1 METPLSFAA
10 RITASFALGCLKPK
24 SRVLD
29 VGCGDGTIAAAMMKG
44 GLLVTAIDPNQS
56 AIEKTTALGVT
67 CFNSE
72 LEKFEHEEFDALL
85 CSCSLHHMQPLDK
98 AMAAAHRLLKP
109 NGLLLVEDF
118 GYERVDQKTAIWL
131 FNLAQLIAAE
141 DKPPKSKK
149 DEEPKLNSD
158 GQQGKH
164 HHQGKR
170 RHSWLTAER
179 HESNTL
185 GPGHEQ
191 SEAIAIW
198 RHHHEKEHHVSSFER
213 VKNALLDKFDII
225 EERSVPYLF
234 RYLCDLLPITKSGA
248 DRASLIYNWEKELAQ
263 VGGIEMCGA
272 RIIAIK
278 S

>member
-29 VGCGDGTIAAAMMKG
+29 VGCGGGAIAAAMMKG
-44 GLLVTAIDPNQS
+44 GLLVTAIDPNQT
-56 AIEKTTALGVT
+56 AVEKTTGLGVT

-85 CSCSLHHMQPLDK
+85 CSRSLHHMQPLDK
-98 AMAAAHRLLKP
+98 AIAGAHRLLKP

-141 DKPPKSKK
+141 QRTDKTIKEVK
-149 DEEPKLNSD
+149 E
-158 GQQGKH
+158 GKH
-164 HHQGKR
+164 G
-170 RHSWLTAER
+170 HSWLTGER

-191 SEAIAIW
+191 SEAITIW
-198 RHHHEKEHHVSSFER
+198 RHHHEVDHHVSSFER

-234 RYLCDLLPITKSGA
+234 HYLCDLLPATKSGA
-248 DRASLIYNWEKELAQ
+248 FRASLIYNWERELAQ

>member
-29 VGCGDGTIAAAMMKG
+29 VGCGGGAIAAAMTKG
-44 GLLVTAIDPNQS
+44 GLLVTAIDPSQS
-56 AIEKTTALGVT
+56 AVEKTTSLGVT

-85 CSCSLHHMQPLDK
+85 CSRSLHHMQPLDK
-98 AMAAAHRLLKP
+98 AISAAHRLLKP

-141 DKPPKSKK
+141 QRTDKALEGGK
-149 DEEPKLNSD
+149 DA
-158 GQQGKH
+158 KH
-164 HHQGKR
+164 G
-170 RHSWLTAER
+170 HSWLTEER

-191 SEAIAIW
+191 SEAITIW
-198 RHHHEKEHHVSSFER
+198 RRHHEVDHHVSSFER
-213 VKNALLDKFDII
+213 VKNALLDKFEII

-234 RYLCDLLPITKSGA
+234 HYLCDLLPATKSGA
-248 DRASLIYNWEKELAQ
+248 IRATLIYNWERELAQ

>member
-29 VGCGDGTIAAAMMKG
+29 VGCGDGAIAAAMMKG
-44 GLLVTAIDPNQS
+44 GLLVTAIDSRQS
-56 AIEKTTALGVT
+56 AVEKTTALGVN

-72 LEKFEHEEFDALL
+72 LEKFEHDEFDALL
-85 CSCSLHHMQPLDK
+85 CSRSLHHMQPLDK
-98 AMAAAHRLLKP
+98 AIAAAYRLLKP

-141 DKPPKSKK
+141 DRPPRSKK
-149 DEEPKLNSD
+149 DEDAKHNSD
-158 GQQGKH
+158 GQQEKH
-164 HHQGKR
+164 G
-170 RHSWLTAER
+170 HSWLTAER
-179 HESNTL
+179 HESTTL

-191 SEAIAIW
+191 SEAISIW
-198 RHHHEKEHHVSSFER
+198 RHHHEIDHHVSSFEG

-234 RYLCDLLPITKSGA
+234 HYLCDLLPATKSGA
-248 DRASLIYNWEKELAQ
+248 VRAGLIYNGERELAQ

>member
-1 METPLSFAA
+1 METPHSFAA

-29 VGCGDGTIAAAMMKG
+29 VGAGDGAIAAAMLKG
-44 GLLVTAIDPNQS
+44 GLQVTAIDPNQ
-56 AIEKTTALGVT
+56 AAVEKSTALGVN
-67 CFNSE
+67 CFKTE
-72 LEKFEHEEFDALL
+72 LEKFEHDEFDALL
-85 CSCSLHHMQPLDK
+85 CSRSLHHMQPLDK
-98 AMAAAHRLLKP
+98 AMAAAYRLLKP
-109 NGLLLVEDF
+109 NGLLLVDDF

-141 DKPPKSKK
+141 EKPKKNK
-149 DEEPKLNSD
+149 DEATE
-158 GQQGKH
+158 KH
-164 HHQGKR
+164 

-191 SEAIAIW
+191 SEAISLW
-198 RHHHEKEHHVSSFER
+198 RHHHEIEHHVSSFER
-213 VKNALLDKFDII
+213 VKNALLDKFEII
-225 EERSVPYLF
+225 EERRVPYLF
-234 RYLCDLLPITKSGA
+234 HYLCDLLPHTKSGA

-278 S
+278 A